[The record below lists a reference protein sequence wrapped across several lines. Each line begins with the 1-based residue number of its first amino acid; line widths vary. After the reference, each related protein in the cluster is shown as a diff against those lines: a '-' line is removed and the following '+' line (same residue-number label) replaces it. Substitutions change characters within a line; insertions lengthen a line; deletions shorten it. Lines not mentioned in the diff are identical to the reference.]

1 MTEHRSRRV
10 NTDAPLLLQPPT
22 RSPCRQRDM
31 LQALDGL
38 QMRKQLLDILRSASN
53 GNDFEAVV
61 VIEVDVL
68 RR

>member
-1 MTEHRSRRV
+1 MHGRFVHS
-10 NTDAPLLLQPPT
+10 LQPPP

-38 QMRKQLLDILRSASN
+38 QMRKQFLYVLRATANSHN
-53 GNDFEAVV
+53 FEAVI

-68 RR
+68 RMLKIRH